1 MNKFFSIVSDS
12 PHTKV
17 VKFDK
22 KQLDGQ
28 YCLDP
33 FTTLNV
39 SINGDVRL
47 CNCGIWMPTVVGNI
61 KTQSIDEIL
70 NSPLAHDIR
79 NSIRNGTYEYCDHT
93 RCGTII
99 NNRLLTIDEID
110 QNDFTDTS
118 KSTRDCVV
126 DQTVVNSP
134 QQITLA
140 GDLICNLSCPSC
152 RTSIINETDELKV
165 SRNTVVDS
173 INKHIFNSSDLRHI
187 TVYLS
192 LGGEL
197 FASPFMLNFM
207 KNFPIQQY
215 PNVEFKIQ
223 SNGLLVKKRWH
234 KIAHLENNIFNIT
247 ITADSQVPNVY
258 EKLRRGGKLST
269 LIENLEFV
277 AELKQRLNFEFVM
290 RIVLQDDNA
299 LEINDF
305 FNFAMKYNADI
316 VEYQFLHNA
325 YGTFTSQE
333 YQTRNLLNPKHALH
347 NQVKSDLKN
356 LKEHHGSK
364 IVFYHGNI

>member
-1 MNKFFSIVSDS
+1 MNKIFSIVPNDS
-12 PHTKV
+12 YTKI
-17 VKFDK
+17 VKFSK
-22 KQLDGQ
+22 KQLNGQ

-39 SINGDVRL
+39 DINGNVGL
-47 CNCGIWMPTVVGNI
+47 CSCSVWMPTVVGNI

-110 QNDFTDTS
+110 QNDFTDIS
-118 KSTRDCVV
+118 KSTRDSVV
-126 DQTVVNSP
+126 DQTVVNLP
-134 QQITLA
+134 QQITLS

-152 RTSIINETDELKV
+152 RTSIINETDEEKAGRADIV
-165 SRNTVVDS
+165 NN
-173 INKHIFNSSDLRHI
+173 INNNVFGSSDSRPV

-197 FASPFMLNFM
+197 FASPLMLNFM
-207 KNFPIQQY
+207 KNFPIQRY

-223 SNGLLVKKRWH
+223 SNGLLVKKRWN

-247 ITADSQVPNVY
+247 ITADSQNNIVY

-277 AELKQRLNFEFVM
+277 SELKQRLNFEFNM
-290 RIVLQDDNA
+290 RIVLQKDNA
-299 LEINDF
+299 NEINDF
-305 FNFAMKYNADI
+305 FKFATKYNADF
-316 VEYQFLHNA
+316 VEYQFLQN
-325 YGTFTSQE
+325 YGTFTNQE
-333 YQTRNLLNPKHALH
+333 YQELNVLNPNHEFHHRVVTDLTAL
-347 NQVKSDLKN
+347 KSQ
-356 LKEHHGSK
+356 HGEK
-364 IVFYHGNI
+364 IVLYHGFI